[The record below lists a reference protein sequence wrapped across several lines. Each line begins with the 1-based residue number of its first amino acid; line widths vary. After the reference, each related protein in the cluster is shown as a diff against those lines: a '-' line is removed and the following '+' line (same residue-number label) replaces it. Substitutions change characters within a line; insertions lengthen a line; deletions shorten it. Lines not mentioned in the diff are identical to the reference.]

1 MFDIINIEKPETL
14 EVALKMLAGNPN
26 LKIIAGGTDVLIRM
40 HSGSLE
46 EVELLSLRS
55 IAGMDEISVLED
67 GTISIGAMATFAQLF
82 RNDIINKY
90 LPVLSEA
97 AVSVGGPQIR
107 NMATIGGN
115 ICNGA
120 VSADSATTMLAYDA
134 ALKLISSAGTRIIQV
149 RDFYAGPGKVNLL
162 PGEILINILISE
174 DSYQN
179 TSGCYIKHSNR
190 KAMDIAMLGVSVV
203 CKADGGKFSDVRI
216 ALGVAAPTPIRCSE
230 AEDYARGRD
239 INPETLKEIG
249 KYAVRS
255 AKARDSWRA
264 SKAYREHLIEI
275 LTIRALKEA
284 VQRGGGVNIE

>member
-1 MFDIINIEKPETL
+1 MFDIVNIEKPETIDEAL
-14 EVALKMLAGNPN
+14 EMLSRNPN
-26 LKIIAGGTDVLIRM
+26 LKIIAGGTDVLIHMRN
-40 HSGSLE
+40 GTLPE
-46 EVELLSLRS
+46 AELLSLRS
-55 IAGMDEISVLED
+55 IAGLDEIRVMED
-67 GTISIGAMATFAQLF
+67 GTISIGAMATFAEIF

-90 LPVLSEA
+90 LPILSEA

-120 VSADSATTMLAYDA
+120 VSADSATTMFAYDA
-134 ALKLISSAGTRIIQV
+134 ALKLISPAGTRIVQV

-162 PGEILINILISE
+162 PGEILTNILMAE
-174 DSYQN
+174 ASYQK
-179 TSGCYIKHSNR
+179 TSGCYIKYSNR

-203 CKADGGKFSDVRI
+203 CKAEEGKFSDVRI

-230 AEDYARGRD
+230 AEAYAIGRD
-239 INPETLKEIG
+239 ITPETMWEIG
-249 KYAVRS
+249 KHAVKS

-284 VQRGGGVNIE
+284 VIRGGGVNFE

>member
-1 MFDIINIEKPETL
+1 MFDIVNIEKPETIDEAL
-14 EVALKMLAGNPN
+14 EMLSRNPN
-26 LKIIAGGTDVLIRM
+26 LKIIAGGTDVLIHMRN
-40 HSGSLE
+40 GTLPE
-46 EVELLSLRS
+46 AELLSLRS
-55 IAGMDEISVLED
+55 IAGLDEIREMED
-67 GTISIGAMATFAQLF
+67 GTISIGAMATFAQIF

-97 AVSVGGPQIR
+97 AVTVGGPQIR

-120 VSADSATTMLAYDA
+120 VSADSATTLLAYDA
-134 ALKLISSAGTRIIQV
+134 ALKLISFAGSRIVQI

-162 PGEILINILISE
+162 PGEILANILIAE
-174 DSYQN
+174 AGYKK
-179 TSGCYIKHSNR
+179 TGGCYIKYSNR

-203 CKADGGKFSDVRI
+203 YKAEEGKFSDVRI

-230 AEDYARGRD
+230 AEDYAIGRYVT
-239 INPETLKEIG
+239 PETIKEIG
-249 KYAVRS
+249 KYAVKS

-284 VQRGGGVNIE
+284 VNRGGGANIE

>member
-1 MFDIINIEKPETL
+1 MFDILNIEKPETL
-14 EVALKMLAGNPN
+14 GEALKMLSVNPN

-40 HSGSLE
+40 HNRKLSE
-46 EVELLSLRS
+46 AELLSLRS
-55 IAGMDEISVLED
+55 IDGLDEISILED
-67 GTISIGAMATFAQLF
+67 GTISIGAMATFAQIF

-90 LPVLSEA
+90 LPVLAEA

-134 ALKLISSAGTRIIQV
+134 ALKLVSSAGTRIV
-149 RDFYAGPGKVNLL
+149 KVNDFYAGPGKVNLL
-162 PGEILINILISE
+162 PGEILTNILVSE
-174 DSYQN
+174 EGYN
-179 TSGCYIKHSNR
+179 KTSGCYIKYSNR

-203 CKADGGKFSDVRI
+203 CRAEGGKFSDVRI

-230 AEDYARGRD
+230 AEAYARGKNISR
-239 INPETLKEIG
+239 ETLKEIS
-249 KYAVRS
+249 KYTVKS
-255 AKARDSWRA
+255 SKARDSWRA

-275 LTIRALKEA
+275 LTFRALKEA
-284 VQRGGGVNIE
+284 VLRSGGVNIE

>member
-1 MFDIINIEKPETL
+1 MFDIVNIEKPETL
-14 EVALKMLAGNPN
+14 DEALKMLSRNPS

-40 HSGSLE
+40 HNGKLSE
-46 EVELLSLRS
+46 AELLSLRS
-55 IAGMDEISVLED
+55 IAGLDEISILED
-67 GTISIGAMATFAQLF
+67 GTISIGAMAAFAQIF

-134 ALKLISSAGTRIIQV
+134 ALKLVSPAGTRIV
-149 RDFYAGPGKVNLL
+149 KVNDFYAGPGKVNLL
-162 PGEILINILISE
+162 PGEILTNILVSE
-174 DSYQN
+174 EGYKN
-179 TSGCYIKHSNR
+179 TSGCYIKYSSR
-190 KAMDIAMLGVSVV
+190 KAMDIAMLGVSAV
-203 CKADGGKFSDVRI
+203 CRAEGGKFSDVRI

-230 AEDYARGRD
+230 AEAYARGKNISR
-239 INPETLKEIG
+239 ETLKEIG
-249 KYAVRS
+249 KYAVKS
-255 AKARDSWRA
+255 SKARDSWRA

-275 LTIRALKEA
+275 LTFRALKEA
-284 VQRGGGVNIE
+284 VLRGGGVNIE